1 MKNNAIKTAK
11 KLGLVAVAMF
21 GFGYLMVPIYNILC
35 EVTGINGK
43 TGRITQSQ
51 VNANDVD
58 VDRFVTVEF
67 DTNVNPNLPWTF
79 KAVEFKQQVRPGEIA
94 EAVFVVENESNKI
107 VVGQAVPSVAPEQ
120 ASLFFNKTECFCFT
134 NQELAPGEKK
144 DMIVRYVVD
153 SDLPEKI
160 TTMTLSYTFFKASGQ
175 LYVVIIKDIFI
186 KYAPHQLNRPL

>member
-1 MKNNAIKTAK
+1 MKNNATKTAK

-160 TTMTLSYTFFKASGQ
+160 TTMTLSYTFFK
-175 LYVVIIKDIFI
+175 VFEKVIAVTGPDRKIVIKD
-186 KYAPHQLNRPL
+186 NG

>member
-1 MKNNAIKTAK
+1 MKNNATKTAK

-160 TTMTLSYTFFKASGQ
+160 TTMTLSYTFFKVSEKAIAVTGPDRKI
-175 LYVVIIKDIFI
+175 VIKD
-186 KYAPHQLNRPL
+186 NG

>member
-1 MKNNAIKTAK
+1 MKNNATKTAK

-153 SDLPEKI
+153 SDLPDKI
-160 TTMTLSYTFFKASGQ
+160 TTMTLSYTFFKASEKAIAVTGPDRKI
-175 LYVVIIKDIFI
+175 VIKD
-186 KYAPHQLNRPL
+186 NG

>member
-160 TTMTLSYTFFKASGQ
+160 TTMTLSYTFFKASEKAIAVTGPDRKI
-175 LYVVIIKDIFI
+175 VIKD
-186 KYAPHQLNRPL
+186 NG

>member
-1 MKNNAIKTAK
+1 MKNNATKTAK

-120 ASLFFNKTECFCFT
+120 ASLFFNKTECFWFT

-160 TTMTLSYTFFKASGQ
+160 TTMTLSYTFFK
-175 LYVVIIKDIFI
+175 VFEKVIAVTGPDRKIVIKD
-186 KYAPHQLNRPL
+186 NG

>member
-1 MKNNAIKTAK
+1 MKNNATKTAK
-11 KLGLVAVAMF
+11 KLWLVAVAMF

-153 SDLPEKI
+153 SDLPDKI
-160 TTMTLSYTFFKASGQ
+160 TTMTLSYTFFKASEKAIAVTGPDRKI
-175 LYVVIIKDIFI
+175 VIKD
-186 KYAPHQLNRPL
+186 NG

>member
-1 MKNNAIKTAK
+1 MKNNATKTAK

-153 SDLPEKI
+153 SDLPDKI
-160 TTMTLSYTFFKASGQ
+160 TTMTLSYTFFKASEKAIAVTGPDRKI
-175 LYVVIIKDIFI
+175 VIKD
-186 KYAPHQLNRPL
+186 NS

>member
-1 MKNNAIKTAK
+1 MKNNATKTAK

-94 EAVFVVENESNKI
+94 EAVFVVENKSNKI
-107 VVGQAVPSVAPEQ
+107 IVGQAVPSVAPEQ
-120 ASLFFNKTECFCFT
+120 ASLFFNKTECFCFIT
-134 NQELAPGEKK
+134 QELAPGEKK

-160 TTMTLSYTFFKASGQ
+160 TTMTLSYTFFKASEKAVAVTGQ
-175 LYVVIIKDIFI
+175 DRKIVIKD
-186 KYAPHQLNRPL
+186 NG

>member
-153 SDLPEKI
+153 SDLPDKI
-160 TTMTLSYTFFKASGQ
+160 TTMTLSYTFFKASEKAIAVTGPDRKI
-175 LYVVIIKDIFI
+175 VIKD
-186 KYAPHQLNRPL
+186 NG

>member
-1 MKNNAIKTAK
+1 MKNNATKTAK

-79 KAVEFKQQVRPGEIA
+79 KKRAGV
-94 EAVFVVENESNKI
+94 
-107 VVGQAVPSVAPEQ
+107 
-120 ASLFFNKTECFCFT
+120 
-134 NQELAPGEKK
+134 
-144 DMIVRYVVD
+144 Y
-153 SDLPEKI
+153 
-160 TTMTLSYTFFKASGQ
+160 Y
-175 LYVVIIKDIFI
+175 
-186 KYAPHQLNRPL
+186 

>member
-1 MKNNAIKTAK
+1 MKNNATKTAK

-51 VNANDVD
+51 VNPNDVD

-79 KAVEFKQQVRPGEIA
+79 KAAEFKQQVRPGEIA
-94 EAVFVVENESNKI
+94 EAVFVVENESNKSI
-107 VVGQAVPSVAPEQ
+107 VGQAVPSVAPEQ

-160 TTMTLSYTFFKASGQ
+160 TTMTLSYTFFKASEKAIAVTGPDRKI
-175 LYVVIIKDIFI
+175 VIKD
-186 KYAPHQLNRPL
+186 NG

>member
-1 MKNNAIKTAK
+1 MKNNATKTAK

-153 SDLPEKI
+153 SDLPDKI
-160 TTMTLSYTFFKASGQ
+160 TTMTLSYTFFKASEKAI
-175 LYVVIIKDIFI
+175 VVTGPDRKIVIKD
-186 KYAPHQLNRPL
+186 NG

>member
-1 MKNNAIKTAK
+1 MKNNATKTAK

-153 SDLPEKI
+153 SDLPDKI
-160 TTMTLSYTFFKASGQ
+160 TTMTLSYTFFKVFEKAIAVTGPDRKI
-175 LYVVIIKDIFI
+175 VIKD
-186 KYAPHQLNRPL
+186 NG

>member
-1 MKNNAIKTAK
+1 MKNNATKTAK

-94 EAVFVVENESNKI
+94 EAVFVVENKSNKI
-107 VVGQAVPSVAPEQ
+107 IVGQAVPSVAPEQ

-160 TTMTLSYTFFKASGQ
+160 TTMTLSYTFFKASEKAIAVTGPDRKI
-175 LYVVIIKDIFI
+175 VIKD
-186 KYAPHQLNRPL
+186 NG

>member
-79 KAVEFKQQVRPGEIA
+79 KAIEFKQQVRPGEIA

-153 SDLPEKI
+153 SDLPDKI
-160 TTMTLSYTFFKASGQ
+160 TTMTLSYTFFKASEKAIAVTGPDRKM
-175 LYVVIIKDIFI
+175 VIKD
-186 KYAPHQLNRPL
+186 NG

>member
-1 MKNNAIKTAK
+1 MKNNATKTAT

-51 VNANDVD
+51 VNVNDVD

-94 EAVFVVENESNKI
+94 EAVFVVENKSNKI

-160 TTMTLSYTFFKASGQ
+160 TTMTLSYTFFKASKKAIAVTGPDRKI
-175 LYVVIIKDIFI
+175 VIKD
-186 KYAPHQLNRPL
+186 HG

>member
-1 MKNNAIKTAK
+1 MKNNATKTAK

-94 EAVFVVENESNKI
+94 EAVFVVENKSNKF

-160 TTMTLSYTFFKASGQ
+160 STMTLSYTFFKASEKAIAVTGPDRKI
-175 LYVVIIKDIFI
+175 VIKD
-186 KYAPHQLNRPL
+186 NG

>member
-1 MKNNAIKTAK
+1 MKNNATKTAK

-160 TTMTLSYTFFKASGQ
+160 TTMTLSYTFFKASEKAIAVTGPDRKI
-175 LYVVIIKDIFI
+175 VIKD
-186 KYAPHQLNRPL
+186 NG

>member
-1 MKNNAIKTAK
+1 
-11 KLGLVAVAMF
+11 
-21 GFGYLMVPIYNILC
+21 VPIYNILC

-153 SDLPEKI
+153 SDLPDKI
-160 TTMTLSYTFFKASGQ
+160 TTMTLSYTFFKASEKAIAVTGPDRKI
-175 LYVVIIKDIFI
+175 VIKD
-186 KYAPHQLNRPL
+186 NG

>member
-1 MKNNAIKTAK
+1 MKNNATKTAK

-94 EAVFVVENESNKI
+94 ETVFVVENESNKI

-153 SDLPEKI
+153 SDLPDKI
-160 TTMTLSYTFFKASGQ
+160 TTMTLSYTFFKASEKAIAVTGPDRKI
-175 LYVVIIKDIFI
+175 VIKD
-186 KYAPHQLNRPL
+186 NG

>member
-1 MKNNAIKTAK
+1 MKNNATKTAK

-51 VNANDVD
+51 VNAKDVD
-58 VDRFVTVEF
+58 VHRFVTVEF

-144 DMIVRYVVD
+144 DLIVRYVVD

-160 TTMTLSYTFFKASGQ
+160 TTMTLSYTFFKASEKAIAVTGPDRKI
-175 LYVVIIKDIFI
+175 VIKD
-186 KYAPHQLNRPL
+186 NG

>member
-1 MKNNAIKTAK
+1 MKNNATKTAK

-51 VNANDVD
+51 VNPNDVD

-79 KAVEFKQQVRPGEIA
+79 KAAEFKQQVRPGEIA

-107 VVGQAVPSVAPEQ
+107 IVGQAVPSVAPEQ
-120 ASLFFNKTECFCFT
+120 ASLFFNKTECFCFIR
-134 NQELAPGEKK
+134 K
-144 DMIVRYVVD
+144 R
-153 SDLPEKI
+153 
-160 TTMTLSYTFFKASGQ
+160 
-175 LYVVIIKDIFI
+175 
-186 KYAPHQLNRPL
+186 

>member
-1 MKNNAIKTAK
+1 MKNNATKTAK

-51 VNANDVD
+51 VNAKDVD
-58 VDRFVTVEF
+58 VHRFVTVEF

-160 TTMTLSYTFFKASGQ
+160 TTMTLSYTFFKASEKAIAVTGPDRKI
-175 LYVVIIKDIFI
+175 VIKD
-186 KYAPHQLNRPL
+186 NG

>member
-107 VVGQAVPSVAPEQ
+107 IVGQAVPSVAPEQ
-120 ASLFFNKTECFCFT
+120 ESLFFNKTECFCFT

-160 TTMTLSYTFFKASGQ
+160 TTMTLSYTFFKASEKAVAVTGQ
-175 LYVVIIKDIFI
+175 DRKIVIKD
-186 KYAPHQLNRPL
+186 NG

>member
-1 MKNNAIKTAK
+1 MKNNATKTAK

-67 DTNVNPNLPWTF
+67 DTNVNPNLSWTF

-153 SDLPEKI
+153 SDLPDKI
-160 TTMTLSYTFFKASGQ
+160 TTMTLSYTFFKASEKAIAVTGPDRKI
-175 LYVVIIKDIFI
+175 VIKD
-186 KYAPHQLNRPL
+186 NG

>member
-1 MKNNAIKTAK
+1 MKNNATKTAK

-79 KAVEFKQQVRPGEIA
+79 KAAEFKQQVRPGEIA

-107 VVGQAVPSVAPEQ
+107 IVGQAVPSVAPEQ
-120 ASLFFNKTECFCFT
+120 ASLFFNKTECFCFI

-144 DMIVRYVVD
+144 EMIVRYVVD

-160 TTMTLSYTFFKASGQ
+160 TTMTLSYTFFKASEKAIAVTGQ
-175 LYVVIIKDIFI
+175 DRKIVIKD
-186 KYAPHQLNRPL
+186 NG

>member
-1 MKNNAIKTAK
+1 MKNNATKTAK

-79 KAVEFKQQVRPGEIA
+79 KAIEFKQQVRPGEIA

-153 SDLPEKI
+153 SDLPDKI
-160 TTMTLSYTFFKASGQ
+160 TTMTLSYTFFKASEKAIAVTGPDRKI
-175 LYVVIIKDIFI
+175 VIKD
-186 KYAPHQLNRPL
+186 NG

>member
-1 MKNNAIKTAK
+1 MKNNATKTAK

-153 SDLPEKI
+153 SDLPDKI
-160 TTMTLSYTFFKASGQ
+160 TTMTLSYTFFK
-175 LYVVIIKDIFI
+175 VFEKVIAVTGPDRKIVIKD
-186 KYAPHQLNRPL
+186 NG